1 MQLLHLPEEC
11 GILLLWCSYSFP
23 IFLFLIEALLYGF
36 RLCGMMNTM
45 SILEQQMK
53 AQTFIERW
61 KGHGAEKQE
70 TWRFWVD
77 LLENVLGLSHV
88 TDLAKP
94 EYPTSLGG
102 YIDLLFPDSRFLVEQ
117 KSASINL
124 DKPEERQGTMVTPV
138 QQALRYADSLPLSM
152 KPAVICTC
160 NFNTFR
166 FYDLEKD
173 PRATG
178 EPADEFALEDLAEHL
193 GTLTSIFN
201 EEHSRMR
208 VEEKLSERAGL
219 LVANLHNALA
229 AQYDD
234 PDEAQ
239 SHHSLAVLTVRIV
252 FCLYA
257 EDAGLFGSN
266 AFSNYVENNDVQHLR
281 RAIVDL
287 FHVLNT
293 PKAQRDKYLE
303 DELKNFDYVNG
314 GLFAEPIEIPPF
326 TEEIRDAML
335 KAGEG
340 FNWRKISP
348 VIFGSL
354 MEETLS
360 HDQRRQGGMHYT
372 TVKNIHRV
380 IDPLFLDGLKA
391 ELKAIEKDESI
402 GERARLN
409 QLQNYQNKLAS
420 LKFLDPACGSGNF
433 LTETFLQLRALENQA
448 LSDMLH
454 GQGYLE
460 LGGKDSFV
468 KVSIDQFHG
477 IEINDFAVAVAKT
490 ALWIAEQQALD
501 DTEIIASQALPHLP
515 LHDSGNIVQG
525 NELLPASECNYVMGN
540 PPFVGQYLKAA
551 DQKTDLQELMGK
563 DYDGYLDYSTGWYY
577 KAAHY
582 VNDVRGAR
590 FAFVSTNSITQGQPV
605 PALFKPLFAMGW
617 KIAFAHR
624 SFAWDAQSTDVAH
637 VYVVIIG
644 MSKGKVSPVV
654 FEYEDVKGEPVAKPA
669 HNINGYLIDAPNIFV
684 EKRMLPLSTL
694 TEAKFGSKPVD
705 GGHLIINSQEE
716 YEEAMADPIAAKY
729 VRPFRGSREL
739 INHLDRWCL
748 WMQDATPSEMLHS
761 RFISQR
767 VAAVREFRLASKKKP
782 TREKANSAWLFD
794 ENHQPVTSY
803 LAIPKVFSA
812 RREYATC
819 DWFESDVISSDLNYT
834 CVDPDGFAF
843 AIVESS
849 MFITWQKAIG
859 GRLGN
864 GCRFS
869 NTVVWNNLPLPAVS
883 EELRGKVIV
892 AGKAVLEARANHPES
907 SLAELYNPAFMPVDL
922 RKAHQELDKVVDR
935 AFGAAKSCRTNDERL
950 KILFNNYAKMTK

>member
-1 MQLLHLPEEC
+1 
-11 GILLLWCSYSFP
+11 
-23 IFLFLIEALLYGF
+23 
-36 RLCGMMNTM
+36 M

-53 AQTFIERW
+53 AHTFIERW

-94 EYPTSLGG
+94 EYPTTLGG

-138 QQALRYADSLPLSM
+138 QQALRYADSLPLSL

-281 RAIVDL
+281 RAMIEL
-287 FHVLNT
+287 FQVLNT
-293 PKAQRDKYLE
+293 PQAQRDKYLE
-303 DELKNFDYVNG
+303 EELKNFDYVNG

-340 FNWRKISP
+340 FNWREISP

-380 IDPLFLDGLKA
+380 IDPLFLDDLKA
-391 ELKAIEKDESI
+391 ELKAIEKDESL
-402 GERARLN
+402 GERARIN
-409 QLQNYQNKLAS
+409 QLQKYQNKLAS

-448 LSDMLH
+448 LADMLH

-501 DTEIIASQALPHLP
+501 DTEMIASQALPHLP
-515 LHDSGNIVQG
+515 LHDSGNIIQANALRYDW

-540 PPFVGQYLKAA
+540 PPFIGHQQRTETIKNDMELVCGKVGGTLDYVAGWYFKASQYLKNNLRA
-551 DQKTDLQELMGK
+551 DF
-563 DYDGYLDYSTGWYY
+563 S
-577 KAAHY
+577 
-582 VNDVRGAR
+582 
-590 FAFVSTNSITQGQPV
+590 FVSTNSICQGQQV
-605 PALFKPLFAMGW
+605 APLFSYLREHRW
-617 KIAFAHR
+617 KIRFAHQT
-624 SFAWDAQSTDVAH
+624 FAWNAESSDVAH
-637 VYVVIIG
+637 VHVVVIG
-644 MSKGKVSPVV
+644 LTKQYKCMKALYS
-654 FEYEDVKGEPVAKPA
+654 YEKIDAEPELVHPG
-669 HNINGYLIDAPNIFV
+669 NINGYLIDAPDVVV
-684 EKRMLPLSTL
+684 EARSQKKGTLSPAL
-694 TEAKFGSKPVD
+694 KLANFGSMPVD
-705 GGHLIINSQEE
+705 GGHLIIDSRDE

-748 WMQDATPSEMLHS
+748 WLQDATPADMLHS

-767 VAAVREFRLASKKKP
+767 VAAVREFRLQSSRRQTQQMADKP
-782 TREKANSAWLFD
+782 WIFG

-803 LAIPKVFSA
+803 LAIPRVFSEN
-812 RREYATC
+812 REYATC
-819 DWFESDVISSDLNYT
+819 DWFDPDVISGDSTFT

-843 AIVESS
+843 AIIESS

-859 GRLGN
+859 GRLKSDP
-864 GCRFS
+864 RFS
-869 NTVVWNNLPLPAVS
+869 NTVVWNNLPLPAIS
-883 EELRGKVIV
+883 EELRGKVIA
-892 AGKAVLEARANHPES
+892 AGKAVLDARANHPES
-907 SLAELYNPAFMPVDL
+907 SLAQLYNLTAMPLDL

-935 AFGAAKSCRTNDERL
+935 AFGAAKPCRTNDERV
-950 KILFNNYAKMTK
+950 KILFNNYAQMTK

>member
-1 MQLLHLPEEC
+1 M
-11 GILLLWCSYSFP
+11 
-23 IFLFLIEALLYGF
+23 YGF

-45 SILEQQMK
+45 SILEQQLK

-88 TDLAKP
+88 TDLAEP

-138 QQALRYADSLPLSM
+138 QQALRYADSLPLSL

-281 RAIVDL
+281 RAMIEL

-303 DELKNFDYVNG
+303 EELKNFDYVNG

-335 KAGEG
+335 NAGEG
-340 FNWRKISP
+340 FNWRGISP

-380 IDPLFLDGLKA
+380 IDPLFLDDLKA

-402 GERARLN
+402 GERARIT
-409 QLQNYQNKLAS
+409 QLQKYQNKLAS

-448 LSDMLH
+448 LTDMLH

-501 DTEIIASQALPHLP
+501 DTEMIASQALPHLP
-515 LHDSGNIVQG
+515 LHDSGNIIQANALRYDW

-540 PPFVGQYLKAA
+540 PPFVGRNKKTE
-551 DQKTDLQELMGK
+551 DQISDMQMIWGPR
-563 DYDGYLDYSTGWYY
+563 YDGNLDYVTCWFY
-577 KAAHY
+577 KAARY
-582 VNDVRGAR
+582 LRDVRNTE
-590 FAFVSTNSITQGQPV
+590 FAFVATNSICQGIQVSYLFQPLKV
-605 PALFKPLFAMGW
+605 WGW
-617 KIAFAHR
+617 NIRFAHTT
-624 SFAWDAQSTDVAH
+624 FAWDAQSTDMAH
-637 VYVVIIG
+637 VHVVVIG
-644 MSKGKVSPVV
+644 
-654 FEYEDVKGEPVAKPA
+654 FVKRKQAKKSLYSYKDLSGAPQIS
-669 HNINGYLIDAPNIFV
+669 HPDNINGYLMSAQDVFV
-684 EKRMLPLSTL
+684 QKRSQKLGTLSPMLSL
-694 TEAKFGSKPVD
+694 ANFGSMPRD
-705 GGHLIINSQEE
+705 GGHLIIDSRDK
-716 YEEAMADPIAAKY
+716 YEEAMTDPIAAKY

-739 INHLDRWCL
+739 INGIDRWCL
-748 WMQDATPSEMLHS
+748 WLQDATPADLTKSPILRNRVQQVKEMREHS
-761 RFISQR
+761 S
-767 VAAVREFRLASKKKP
+767 AAS
-782 TREKANSAWLFD
+782 TREMASTAWLFAQRA
-794 ENHQPVTSY
+794 QPTTRYV
-803 LAIPKVFSA
+803 AIPKVFSE

-819 DWFESDVISSDLNYT
+819 DWFESDVISSDLLYT

-843 AIVESS
+843 AIIESS

-859 GRLGN
+859 GRLKSD
-864 GCRFS
+864 CRFS
-869 NTVVWNNLPLPAVS
+869 NTVVWNNLPLPAIS
-883 EELRGKVIV
+883 EELRGKVIA
-892 AGKAVLEARANHPES
+892 AGKAVLDARANHPES
-907 SLAELYNPAFMPVDL
+907 SLAQLYNPTVMPVDL

-935 AFGAAKSCRTNDERL
+935 AFGASKPCRTNDERL
-950 KILFNNYAKMTK
+950 KILFNNYAQMTK

>member
-1 MQLLHLPEEC
+1 
-11 GILLLWCSYSFP
+11 
-23 IFLFLIEALLYGF
+23 
-36 RLCGMMNTM
+36 M

-53 AQTFIERW
+53 AHTFIERW

-94 EYPTSLGG
+94 EYPTTLGG

-138 QQALRYADSLPLSM
+138 QQALRYADSLPLSL

-257 EDAGLFGSN
+257 EDAGLFDSY

-281 RAIVDL
+281 RAMIEL
-287 FHVLNT
+287 FQVLNT
-293 PKAQRDKYLE
+293 PQAKRDKYLE
-303 DELKNFDYVNG
+303 EELKNFAYVNG

-340 FNWRKISP
+340 FNWREISP

-360 HDQRRQGGMHYT
+360 HDQRRKGGMHYT

-391 ELKAIEKDESI
+391 QLKAIEEDKSL
-402 GERARLN
+402 GERARINRLKAF
-409 QLQNYQNKLAS
+409 QNKLAS
-420 LKFLDPACGSGNF
+420 LQFLDPACGSGNF
-433 LTETFLQLRALENQA
+433 LTETFLRLRELENQA
-448 LSDMLH
+448 LADMLN
-454 GQGYLE
+454 GQGFID
-460 LGGKDSFV
+460 LGGDDSLV
-468 KVSIDQFHG
+468 KVSIDQMHG

-501 DTEIIASQALPHLP
+501 DTEMIASQALPHLP
-515 LHDSGNIVQG
+515 LHDSGNIVQANALRYDW

-540 PPFVGQYLKAA
+540 PPFIGHQQRTQAIKSDMELVCGKAGGSLDYVAGWYFKTSQYL
-551 DQKTDLQELMGK
+551 TDNFSAE
-563 DYDGYLDYSTGWYY
+563 
-577 KAAHY
+577 
-582 VNDVRGAR
+582 
-590 FAFVSTNSITQGQPV
+590 FAFVSTNSISQGQQV
-605 PALFKPLFAMGW
+605 EPLFSYLNEHNW
-617 KIAFAHR
+617 KIRFAHQT
-624 SFAWDAQSTDVAH
+624 FAWNAQSTDLAH
-637 VYVVIIG
+637 VHVVIIG
-644 MSKGKVSPVV
+644 LTKRAQLERILYCYDQLDGDPVSTYPN
-654 FEYEDVKGEPVAKPA
+654 
-669 HNINGYLIDAPNIFV
+669 NINGYLINAPDVVV
-684 EKRMLPLSTL
+684 EARSQKIGTLSSQL
-694 TEAKFGSKPVD
+694 NLANFGSMPLD
-705 GGHLIINSQEE
+705 GGNLLLNTEQE
-716 YEEAMADPIAAKY
+716 YAEAMADPIAAKY

-739 INHLDRWCL
+739 INSLDRWCL
-748 WMQDATPSEMLHS
+748 WLVDAQPRELRNSKLLSKCVEACREYRDHAPTTGDAYKNRFTP
-761 RFISQR
+761 
-767 VAAVREFRLASKKKP
+767 
-782 TREKANSAWLFD
+782 WLFRD
-794 ENHQPVTSY
+794 NHQPDTRY
-803 LAIPKVFSA
+803 LAIPAVFSE

-819 DWFESDVISSDLNYT
+819 DYYESEIIAGNKIFACEDS
-834 CVDPDGFAF
+834 DGFNF
-843 AIVESS
+843 SIIESS

-859 GRLGN
+859 GRLKSDCN
-864 GCRFS
+864 FS
-869 NTVVWNNLPLPAVS
+869 NTVVWNNLPLPQVP
-883 EELRGKVIV
+883 EELRQRVIT
-892 AGKAVLEARANHPES
+892 AGKAVLEARAHHPGQ
-907 SLAELYNPAFMPVDL
+907 SLADLYDPDYMPIDL
-922 RKAHQELDKVVDR
+922 RKAHRNLDKVVDL
-935 AFGAAKSCRTNDERL
+935 AFGASKPCSTNDERL
-950 KILFNNYAKMTK
+950 KILFNNYAQMTK